1 MIGPLN
7 SIFSELA
14 LSIWLFLCDDA
25 SLTYIAD
32 YYYGFTTSFLS
43 NMIFCINLDLINLAP
58 ERFLLDNLPET
69 ALFTGVDTPSGFLN
83 FAVEFNMEL
92 FEVSIFN
99 ICGSK
104 LDW

>member
-1 MIGPLN
+1 
-7 SIFSELA
+7 
-14 LSIWLFLCDDA
+14 
-25 SLTYIAD
+25 
-32 YYYGFTTSFLS
+32 
-43 NMIFCINLDLINLAP
+43 LDLINLAP

-104 LDW
+104 LD